1 MSEVVMRFEGK
12 VALITGGTAGIG
24 EATVHR
30 IASLGARVAFVG
42 RDKVDGHRIEEE
54 LLCEGAEAAFIKAD
68 LSKPDEVRRVVDAT
82 VNIFGRLD
90 YAFNNAGIS
99 GVAGPIAHQ
108 TETNFDEV
116 FSINVKGLFIA
127 MQEEIRQMLR
137 QGQGGSVVNMASVGG
152 QVATPGA
159 SVYVASKHAVIGL
172 TKAAAVEY
180 GPYGIRVNAVSP
192 GAIRTEML
200 HQVFGGGA
208 ALDEMATIHPIRRI
222 GTPGDVANA
231 VIWLFSDQSSYYTG
245 QSLVLDGG
253 LTAQRPT
260 VRSAS
265 DPAQEI
271 PKKDNVVAA

>member
-1 MSEVVMRFEGK
+1 MAMRFEGK

-24 EATVHR
+24 EAAVRR
-30 IASLGARVAFVG
+30 IAVLGARVAFVG
-42 RDKVDGHRIEEE
+42 RDKADGHRIEEE
-54 LLCEGAEAAFIKAD
+54 ILCEGAEAAFIRAD
-68 LSKPDEVRRVVDAT
+68 LSKSDEVRRAVDAT

-108 TETNFDEV
+108 TETNFNAV
-116 FSINVKGLFIA
+116 FSINVKGLFVA

-172 TKAAAVEY
+172 TKTAAVEY

-200 HQVFGGGA
+200 HQVYGEGA
-208 ALDEMATIHPIRRI
+208 ALDEMAAIHPIRRI
-222 GTPGDVANA
+222 GTPDDVADA

-253 LTAQRPT
+253 LTAQRPS
-260 VRSAS
+260 VRSGS
-265 DPAQEI
+265 DPTQEI
-271 PKKDNVVAA
+271 QKKDSDVAA

>member
-1 MSEVVMRFEGK
+1 MRFEGK

-30 IASLGARVAFVG
+30 IASLGAGVAFVG
-42 RDKVDGHRIEEE
+42 RDGADGCRIEEE
-54 LLCEGAEAAFIKAD
+54 LLCEGAQAAFIQAD

-108 TETNFDEV
+108 TETNFDAV

-208 ALDEMATIHPIRRI
+208 ALDEMATIHPMRRI
-222 GTPGDVANA
+222 GTPGDVADA
-231 VIWLFSDQSSYYTG
+231 VTWLFSDQSSYYTG

-260 VRSAS
+260 VRSAFDS
-265 DPAQEI
+265 AQEI
-271 PKKDNVVAA
+271 PKKNSGVSA

>member
-1 MSEVVMRFEGK
+1 MEHEPLSW
-12 VALITGGTAGIG
+12 
-24 EATVHR
+24 
-30 IASLGARVAFVG
+30 G
-42 RDKVDGHRIEEE
+42 RDEKDGVRIEEQ
-54 LLCEGAEAAFIKAD
+54 LLRHGAETVFIRAD
-68 LSKPDEVRRVVDAT
+68 LSKPDEVRRVVDTT
-82 VNIFGRLD
+82 VNMFGHLD

-99 GVAGPIAHQ
+99 GVAGSIANQ

-137 QGQGGSVVNMASVGG
+137 QGWGGSVVNMASVGG

-200 HQVFGGGA
+200 HQVFGGDA

-222 GTPGDVANA
+222 GTPGDVADA

-260 VRSAS
+260 VRSTFDPTQEVPRNRTSREGCPEKSAETHHNLAS
-265 DPAQEI
+265 QF
-271 PKKDNVVAA
+271 VAEGVRLKRSSRLTPR